1 MYHIVSLPCCRLL
14 DARSSWICRV
24 TKSSFFGRW
33 VELVFVILYEL
44 LVQRHIWFSFSFY
57 FFRHSFHNDLVNL
70 LAYKIRNV
78 VIFYYC
84 LQFLL
89 QWVWLLLSPWLPLL
103 LLCSLFWTNVTFAK
117 KLFFLFDI
125 CDVVVSWIN
134 MPIYVDEDLWFP
146 KFRQCINLIYR
157 SKWLMSYGTII
168 LLVLVKKT

>member
-33 VELVFVILYEL
+33 VELVFAILYEL
-44 LVQRHIWFSFSFY
+44 LVQRHIWFAFSFY

-103 LLCSLFWTNVTFAK
+103 LLCSLFWTIVTFAK
-117 KLFFLFDI
+117 KLFFSFWYLRCSSFMNQYADLCRWRSLI
-125 CDVVVSWIN
+125 PKISTVHISN
-134 MPIYVDEDLWFP
+134 LHFKMADELWDYYTP
-146 KFRQCINLIYR
+146 RTR
-157 SKWLMSYGTII
+157 
-168 LLVLVKKT
+168 